1 MEIESKFLVMDE
13 ADFLALEKL
22 SRVGDY
28 SLSEAV
34 AQPTEDTFLDTGNMA
49 IMASGYYLRMRK
61 DVGKEGHWITIKSL
75 GGFEGG
81 AHRREEHVCF
91 LPEGVHL
98 LECPDP
104 GIRNRIF
111 ELTAD
116 FDLSPLLKLKQKRV
130 VSQVKL
136 GRRHVAELSLDRV
149 DLKSESREKT
159 YSELEVE
166 LKSAGTSKDLAAIS
180 EYLMENYN
188 LTESHFS
195 KFERAALFAE
205 NLPDKT
211 LLTHQE
217 RAVCLQLRE
226 HRNIYGKQAGLLLE
240 LDRGKS
246 SSELSLLFKIPEHEI
261 EALHSKFEKERLSF
275 FPFAIEDV
283 ADREIHF
290 NPGSGTPDQG
300 WEAMGFEEW
309 TPETLFELYSV
320 DQTKAKRV
328 RDTALALFDGLSP
341 YHGLGTGERE
351 LMALSALMKDIGI
364 SVSREEKAR
373 MGKEI
378 LLSHPLK
385 GLQPHSLRML
395 ALITELQDP
404 GVSEKTLRQ
413 ALKGTHIRLPP
424 GLQNKALVLAAF
436 IRIADLLETQNSPVR
451 PGRIRQLE
459 DALEIE
465 LIGPDSEKAG
475 KKAEKR
481 SELWEYLF
489 GTKLWFTPTEQPHEA
504 ETEEEKKGTKEKV
517 GEKVEKKKE
526 KTREE
531 RKKVEE
537 KREKVEEKR
546 EKVREEEA
554 KPKEKKK
561 GKSSEKFTVKP
572 GDSMGEVAHRIFTYQ
587 FDQMLP
593 HEKGTRKG
601 ENIEELHDMRV
612 AVRRMQAAS
621 KVFEAYLDP
630 KQLGPHLK
638 GFHRTLGALGD
649 VRDLDVFR
657 EKAEEY
663 LETLPENHG
672 QDLSPLFAM
681 LGEEREKAR
690 KTMLAYLDSEK
701 YARFKRDFSEFLEVP
716 GAGAVPTSNKKHDAL
731 PHRVKDVLPS
741 VIYARF
747 ADIGAYSEWVEGPY
761 VSVERL
767 HRLRI
772 AAKGLRYT
780 FEFFEDVLGDNAKA
794 MIKEFKGLQDHLGN
808 LHDAV
813 VAIDLL
819 SSYLRTG
826 AWGLAEIETGK
837 KAGKQANLEGMEGVE
852 TYMAYREEEL
862 RTLLDTFPDAWAKFR
877 SRELREKIE
886 EAIENL

>member
-1 MEIESKFLVMDE
+1 MEIELKFLVMDE
-13 ADFLALEKL
+13 ADFLVLEKL
-22 SRVGDY
+22 SRLGNY
-28 SLSEAV
+28 SLSKAV
-34 AQPTEDTFLDTGNMA
+34 AQPTEDTFLDTENMA

-61 DVGKEGHWITIKSL
+61 DVGKKGHWITIKSL

-81 AHRREEHVCF
+81 PHRREEHVCF
-91 LPEGVHL
+91 LPEGLPL

-111 ELTAD
+111 ELSAG
-116 FDLSPLLKLKQKRV
+116 FDLDPTLKLKQKRTI
-130 VSQVKL
+130 SQVKA
-136 GRRHVAELSLDRV
+136 GERHVAELSLDRV
-149 DLKSESREKT
+149 ELKSENREKT

-166 LKSAGTSKDLAAIS
+166 LKSGGTSEDLATIS
-180 EYLMENYN
+180 EYLLENYN
-188 LTESHFS
+188 LTESPFS
-195 KFERAALFAE
+195 KFERAVLFAE

-217 RAVCLQLRE
+217 RAICLQLRE
-226 HRNIYGKQAGLLLE
+226 HRNIYGKQAGILLE
-240 LDRGKS
+240 LDRGKP
-246 SSELSLLFKIPEHEI
+246 SSELSLLFKIPEPEI
-261 EALHSKFEKERLSF
+261 EVLHSKFEKERLSF
-275 FPFAIEDV
+275 FPFSIEDV
-283 ADREIHF
+283 ADRKIHF

-309 TPETLFELYSV
+309 TPETLFGLYSV
-320 DQTKAKRV
+320 DEAKAKRV
-328 RDTALALFDGLSP
+328 RDAALTLFDGLSP
-341 YHGLGTGERE
+341 YHGLGAEERE
-351 LMALSALMKDIGI
+351 LLALAALMKDIGI
-364 SVSREEKAR
+364 SVSREETAR

-385 GLQPHSLRML
+385 GLQLHSLRML

-404 GVSEKTLRQ
+404 RFSEKTLGQ
-413 ALKGTHIRLPP
+413 TLKETHIRLPP

-436 IRIADLLETQNSPVR
+436 IRIADLLESQESPVL

-465 LIGPDSEKAG
+465 LLGHDAEKAG

-489 GTKLWFTPTEQPHEA
+489 GTKLWFAPTEQPHESG
-504 ETEEEKKGTKEKV
+504 TEEEKKGAKEKV
-517 GEKVEKKKE
+517 GEKVGEKIEKKRE
-526 KTREE
+526 KVREDG
-531 RKKVEE
+531 
-537 KREKVEEKR
+537 EKVEEKR

-554 KPKEKKK
+554 KTKEKKK
-561 GKSSEKFTVKP
+561 CKSSEKFTVKP
-572 GDSMGEVAHRIFTYQ
+572 GDSMGEVAHRIFSYQ
-587 FDQMLP
+587 FDKMRS

-601 ENIEELHDMRV
+601 EDIEELHDMRV
-612 AVRRMQAAS
+612 AVRRMRAAS
-621 KVFEAYLDP
+621 KVFEAYLDS

-638 GFHRTLGALGD
+638 GLRRTLGALGD

-663 LETLPENHG
+663 LETRPEGHE
-672 QDLSPLFAM
+672 QDLGPLFAM
-681 LGEEREKAR
+681 LGKERETAR

-701 YARFKRDFSEFLEVP
+701 YARFKRDFSKFLEVP
-716 GAGAVPTSNKKHDAL
+716 GAGALPTSNKKHDAL

-761 VSVERL
+761 ISVERL

-780 FEFFEDVLGDNAKA
+780 FEFFEDVLGDNAKI
-794 MIKEFKGLQDHLGN
+794 MIKELKTLQNHLGD

-819 SSYLRTG
+819 SSYLKTG
-826 AWGLAEIETGK
+826 AWGLAESETGK
-837 KAGKQANLEGMEGVE
+837 KAGKQANLEGMEGIE
-852 TYMAYREEEL
+852 IYLASREEEL

-877 SRELREKIE
+877 SKEFREKIE
-886 EAIENL
+886 EAIKNL

>member
-22 SRVGDY
+22 SRLGDY

-34 AQPTEDTFLDTGNMA
+34 AQPTEDTFLDTENMA

-91 LPEGVHL
+91 LPEGVPL

-104 GIRNRIF
+104 EIRNRIF

-116 FDLSPLLKLKQKRV
+116 FDLSPLLKLKQNRV

-136 GRRHVAELSLDRV
+136 GGRHVAELSLDRV
-149 DLKSESREKT
+149 NLKSENREKT

-166 LKSAGTSKDLAAIS
+166 LKSGGTSEDLAIIS
-180 EYLMENYN
+180 EYLLKNYN

-195 KFERAALFAE
+195 KFERAVLFAE

-211 LLTHQE
+211 LLSHQE
-217 RAVCLQLRE
+217 RAFCLQLRE
-226 HRNIYGKQAGLLLE
+226 HRNIYGKHAGILLE

-246 SSELSLLFKIPEHEI
+246 SSELSLLFKIPEPEI
-261 EALHSKFEKERLSF
+261 EVLHSKFEKERLSF

-320 DQTKAKRV
+320 DETKAKRV
-328 RDTALALFDGLSP
+328 RDAALTLFDGLSP
-341 YHGLGTGERE
+341 YHGLGAGERE
-351 LMALSALMKDIGI
+351 LLALAALMKDIGI

-385 GLQPHSLRML
+385 GLQLHSLRML

-404 GVSEKTLRQ
+404 GVSEKTLGQ
-413 ALKGTHIRLPP
+413 ALKGSHIRLPP
-424 GLQNKALVLAAF
+424 ELQNKALVLAAF
-436 IRIADLLETQNSPVR
+436 VRIADLLETQNSPVR

-489 GTKLWFTPTEQPHEA
+489 GTKLWFTPMEQPHEA
-504 ETEEEKKGTKEKV
+504 GTEEKKGAKEKV

-526 KTREE
+526 KTREGGE
-531 RKKVEE
+531 KTREE
-537 KREKVEEKR
+537 REKVEEKR

-554 KPKEKKK
+554 KSKEKKK

-572 GDSMGEVAHRIFTYQ
+572 GDSMGEVAHRIFSYQ

-601 ENIEELHDMRV
+601 EDIEELHDIRV
-612 AVRRMQAAS
+612 AVRRMRAAS
-621 KVFEAYLDP
+621 KVFEAYLDSE
-630 KQLGPHLK
+630 QLGPHLK
-638 GFHRTLGALGD
+638 GLRRTLGALGD

-663 LETLPENHG
+663 LETLPEDHE

-716 GAGAVPTSNKKHDAL
+716 GAGALPTSNKKHDAL

-780 FEFFEDVLGDNAKA
+780 FEFFEDVLGDNAKI
-794 MIKEFKGLQDHLGN
+794 MIKEFKGLQDHLGD

-826 AWGLAEIETGK
+826 AWGLAENESGK

-852 TYMAYREEEL
+852 TYLAYREKEL
-862 RTLLDTFPDAWAKFR
+862 RTLLDTFPCAWAKFR
-877 SRELREKIE
+877 SKEFREKVE

>member
-1 MEIESKFLVMDE
+1 MEIESKFLVIDE
-13 ADFLALEKL
+13 ADFRDLEKL
-22 SRVGDY
+22 SRLGDY
-28 SLSEAV
+28 SLSETV
-34 AQPTEDTFLDTGNMA
+34 VQPVEDVFLDTEDMA

-61 DVGKEGHWITIKSL
+61 DVGKEGHWVTVKSL

-81 AHRREEHVCF
+81 AHKREEHVSF
-91 LPEGVHL
+91 LPEGLSL
-98 LECPDP
+98 LECPDA

-111 ELTAD
+111 ELSAG
-116 FDLSPLLKLKQKRV
+116 FDLGPILKLKQKRAIR
-130 VSQVKL
+130 QVKL
-136 GRRHVAELSLDRV
+136 GERHVAELSLDRV
-149 DLKSESREKT
+149 ELKSENRKKT

-166 LKSAGTSKDLAAIS
+166 LKSGGTSEDLAAIS
-180 EYLMENYN
+180 KYLIENYD
-188 LTESHFS
+188 LSWSPFS
-195 KFERAALFAE
+195 KFERALLFAE

-217 RAVCLQLRE
+217 RAVCMQLKG
-226 HRNIYGKQAGLLLE
+226 HRNIYGKQAGILLE

-246 SSELSLLFKIPEHEI
+246 SSELSLLFKIPEPEI
-261 EALHSKFEKERLSF
+261 ETLNLKFEKERLSF
-275 FPFAIEDV
+275 FPFATDEA
-283 ADREIHF
+283 ADRELHF
-290 NPGSGTPDQG
+290 NPGSGTLDQG

-309 TPETLFELYSV
+309 TPEALFERYSV
-320 DQTKAKRV
+320 DEAKAKKV
-328 RDTALALFDGLSP
+328 RDAALTLFDGLSP
-341 YHGLGTGERE
+341 YHGLEAGERE
-351 LMALSALMKDIGI
+351 LLALATLMKDIGI
-364 SVSREEKAR
+364 SVSGEEKAR

-385 GLQPHSLRML
+385 GLQLRSLRML

-404 GVSEKTLRQ
+404 GVSEKTLGQ
-413 ALKGTHIRLPP
+413 ALKGAHIRLPP

-436 IRIADLLETQNSPVR
+436 IRIADLLETQASPVR
-451 PGRIRQLE
+451 PGKIRQLE

-465 LIGPDSEKAG
+465 LIGPDAEKAG
-475 KKAEKR
+475 KKAAKR

-489 GTKLWFTPTEQPHEA
+489 GTKLWFTPTEESHEPQ
-504 ETEEEKKGTKEKV
+504 TEEEKEGAKEKV
-517 GEKVEKKKE
+517 GEK
-526 KTREE
+526 
-531 RKKVEE
+531 
-537 KREKVEEKR
+537 REKAEKER
-546 EKVREEEA
+546 EA
-554 KPKEKKK
+554 AKEKKK
-561 GKSSEKFTVKP
+561 GKASKKFTVKP
-572 GDSMGEVAHRIFTYQ
+572 GDSMGEVAHRIFSYQ
-587 FDQMLP
+587 FGQMLS

-612 AVRRMQAAS
+612 AVRRMRAAS
-621 KVFEAYLDP
+621 KVFKTYLDSE
-630 KQLGPHLK
+630 QLGPHLK
-638 GFHRTLGALGD
+638 GLRRTQGALGD

-657 EKAEEY
+657 EKAKEY
-663 LETLPENHG
+663 LETLPEGHE
-672 QDLSPLFAM
+672 QDLAPLFAM

-701 YARFKRDFSEFLEVP
+701 YARSKRDFSEFLEVP
-716 GAGAVPTSNKKHDAL
+716 GAGALPTSNKKHDAL

-780 FEFFEDVLGDNAKA
+780 FEFFEDVLGDNAKI
-794 MIKEFKGLQDHLGN
+794 MIKEFKGLQDHLGD

-826 AWGLAEIETGK
+826 AWGLAESETGK
-837 KAGKQANLEGMEGVE
+837 KAGKQANLKGMEGIE
-852 TYMAYREEEL
+852 IYLASREEEL

-877 SRELREKIE
+877 SKEFREKIE